1 MAQIKF
7 KVNGIKCE
15 GCAGTI
21 KRALAEFGE
30 VRVSVADGTVEVIA
44 AGAGQGE
51 SGAGLDEA
59 AVREELEDVGFEVV
73 ARL

>member
-44 AGAGQGE
+44 AGE
-51 SGAGLDEA
+51 LDEA